1 MIYYT
6 STDLPVAEKL
16 AKAFEAKYPGIAVRV
31 ERTGAERVFQR
42 IGQEYSSNIHAVD
55 VVNSSDAAHFI
66 VWKRDGILAPYVP
79 EEVAKFYPAEHRDPD
94 GQFASFRVWLSI
106 IAYNT
111 NLVKAEDAPKSF
123 ADLLDPKWKGKI
135 VKAHPGYSGTIM
147 TATYQMQRD
156 LGWSFFEQLAKQN
169 IMQVQSSADPPKK
182 LDLGERAVMADGN
195 EYNIFQMKEAGRPVE
210 PVYAT
215 EGSPLIIGP
224 NGIFKDAPQSER
236 GKAVPVVQPQPRGP
250 AAHHRCRRPAL
261 GACADGRE
269 GGAQAA
275 QGHQDHEGRRR
286 GGRERERI
294 RSRRATPRSS
304 ASDPNDLRTAQN
316 FRRRNACRK
325 DRRAA
330 SRARLPAATTRKC
343 EDLLIDVVGLCV
355 TARNEDYVRSA
366 LAGCDDDGPCTAI
379 GHARTLTAAGAAFVN
394 GTAAHGEDFDDTFEG
409 GPVHAGAVIVPAVLA
424 ACERHNPDGRMAL
437 IGIAVG
443 TEVLC
448 RLSLVVP
455 KAVHKAGFHP
465 TAVFGAMGAAA
476 GVGAA
481 LGLNA
486 RQIVDALGIA
496 GSMAGGIIEYLA
508 EGAWTKRLHAGW
520 AAQSGIRAALLARGG
535 FVGPRTVFE
544 GVHGLFHGFAHTTEG
559 DYDALTGDF
568 GTRWVTDT
576 LAFKPYP
583 CGTMAQPYIDCARRL
598 AARGIKPEDV
608 AEIVCE
614 VAEGTVH
621 RLWEPLADKQRPR
634 NGYAAKF
641 AVPYLLA
648 TGFVHGGVGLGAF
661 TESAIRDPR
670 VLALAAKVKFV
681 IDPDNPYPNNY
692 TGHIR
697 ATLKD
702 GSVIEE
708 RQPYLRGGAQEPL
721 TRQDVTDKF
730 ALNAQHGGWSKAQSD
745 AALKLMAGLYRD
757 KIDLS
762 SLRG

>member
-1 MIYYT
+1 MT
-6 STDLPVAEKL
+6 SELPKISVAETL
-16 AKAFEAKYPGIAVRV
+16 
-31 ERTGAERVFQR
+31 AER
-42 IGQEYSSNIHAVD
+42 
-55 VVNSSDAAHFI
+55 I
-66 VWKRDGILAPYVP
+66 VTLK
-79 EEVAKFYPAEHRDPD
+79 
-94 GQFASFRVWLSI
+94 
-106 IAYNT
+106 
-111 NLVKAEDAPKSF
+111 
-123 ADLLDPKWKGKI
+123 
-135 VKAHPGYSGTIM
+135 PGS
-147 TATYQMQRD
+147 
-156 LGWSFFEQLAKQN
+156 
-169 IMQVQSSADPPKK
+169 
-182 LDLGERAVMADGN
+182 
-195 EYNIFQMKEAGRPVE
+195 
-210 PVYAT
+210 
-215 EGSPLIIGP
+215 
-224 NGIFKDAPQSER
+224 
-236 GKAVPVVQPQPRGP
+236 
-250 AAHHRCRRPAL
+250 
-261 GACADGRE
+261 
-269 GGAQAA
+269 
-275 QGHQDHEGRRR
+275 
-286 GGRERERI
+286 
-294 RSRRATPRSS
+294 
-304 ASDPNDLRTAQN
+304 
-316 FRRRNACRK
+316 
-325 DRRAA
+325 
-330 SRARLPAATTRKC
+330 LPAATRRKC

-355 TARNEDYVRSA
+355 TARNEDYIGSA

-424 ACERHNPDGRMAL
+424 ACERHNPDGRTAL

-448 RLSLVVP
+448 RLSLVLP

-486 RQIVDALGIA
+486 RQIVDAFGIA

-544 GVHGLFHGFAHTTEG
+544 GVHGLFHGFAHTTKG

-598 AARGIKPEDV
+598 AARGIRAEEI

-641 AVPYLLA
+641 ASPYLLA

-661 TESAIRDPR
+661 TESAISDPR
-670 VLALAAKVKFV
+670 VLALAAKVKFA

-697 ATLKD
+697 AIMRD
-702 GSVIEE
+702 GSVVEE

-721 TRQDVTDKF
+721 TRQDVMDKF
-730 ALNAQHGGWSKAQSD
+730 ALNARHGGWSKAQSNT
-745 AALKLMAGLYRD
+745 ALNLMAGLYQG

>member
-1 MIYYT
+1 MASGLPET
-6 STDLPVAEKL
+6 SVAETL
-16 AKAFEAKYPGIAVRV
+16 AEK
-31 ERTGAERVFQR
+31 
-42 IGQEYSSNIHAVD
+42 
-55 VVNSSDAAHFI
+55 I
-66 VWKRDGILAPYVP
+66 VALAP
-79 EEVAKFYPAEHRDPD
+79 
-94 GQFASFRVWLSI
+94 
-106 IAYNT
+106 
-111 NLVKAEDAPKSF
+111 
-123 ADLLDPKWKGKI
+123 
-135 VKAHPGYSGTIM
+135 
-147 TATYQMQRD
+147 
-156 LGWSFFEQLAKQN
+156 
-169 IMQVQSSADPPKK
+169 
-182 LDLGERAVMADGN
+182 
-195 EYNIFQMKEAGRPVE
+195 
-210 PVYAT
+210 
-215 EGSPLIIGP
+215 
-224 NGIFKDAPQSER
+224 
-236 GKAVPVVQPQPRGP
+236 
-250 AAHHRCRRPAL
+250 
-261 GACADGRE
+261 GA
-269 GGAQAA
+269 
-275 QGHQDHEGRRR
+275 
-286 GGRERERI
+286 
-294 RSRRATPRSS
+294 
-304 ASDPNDLRTAQN
+304 
-316 FRRRNACRK
+316 
-325 DRRAA
+325 
-330 SRARLPAATTRKC
+330 LPAATARKC
-343 EDLLIDVVGLCV
+343 EDLLIDVVGLCA
-355 TARNEDYVRSA
+355 TARNEDYIRSA
-366 LAGCDDDGPCTAI
+366 LTGCDDDGPCTAI
-379 GHARTLTAAGAAFVN
+379 GHKRTLNAAGAAFVN

-424 ACERHNPDGRMAL
+424 ACERHNPDGHMAL

-544 GVHGLFHGFAHTTEG
+544 GVHGLFQGFAHTAEG

-598 AARGIKPEDV
+598 AARGIQPEDV

-641 AVPYLLA
+641 ATPYLLA
-648 TGFVHGGVGLGAF
+648 SGFVHGGVGLGAF
-661 TESAIRDPR
+661 TDKAIRDVQ

-697 ATLKD
+697 ATLRD
-702 GSVIEE
+702 GSVVEE
-708 RQPYLRGGAQEPL
+708 RQPYLRGGAREPL

-730 ALNAQHGGWSKAQSD
+730 LLNADHGGWSAVQSD
-745 AALKLMAGLYRD
+745 TALKLMAGLYNGR
-757 KIDLS
+757 IDLS

>member
-1 MIYYT
+1 MASGLPET
-6 STDLPVAEKL
+6 SVAETL
-16 AKAFEAKYPGIAVRV
+16 AE
-31 ERTGAERVFQR
+31 
-42 IGQEYSSNIHAVD
+42 
-55 VVNSSDAAHFI
+55 
-66 VWKRDGILAPYVP
+66 
-79 EEVAKFYPAEHRDPD
+79 
-94 GQFASFRVWLSI
+94 
-106 IAYNT
+106 
-111 NLVKAEDAPKSF
+111 
-123 ADLLDPKWKGKI
+123 KI
-135 VKAHPGYSGTIM
+135 VAL
-147 TATYQMQRD
+147 QR
-156 LGWSFFEQLAKQN
+156 G
-169 IMQVQSSADPPKK
+169 V
-182 LDLGERAVMADGN
+182 
-195 EYNIFQMKEAGRPVE
+195 
-210 PVYAT
+210 
-215 EGSPLIIGP
+215 
-224 NGIFKDAPQSER
+224 
-236 GKAVPVVQPQPRGP
+236 
-250 AAHHRCRRPAL
+250 
-261 GACADGRE
+261 
-269 GGAQAA
+269 
-275 QGHQDHEGRRR
+275 
-286 GGRERERI
+286 
-294 RSRRATPRSS
+294 
-304 ASDPNDLRTAQN
+304 
-316 FRRRNACRK
+316 
-325 DRRAA
+325 
-330 SRARLPAATTRKC
+330 LPAATVRKC

-355 TARNEDYVRSA
+355 TARNEDYVGSA

-379 GHARTLTAAGAAFVN
+379 GHERTLNAAGAAFVN

-409 GPVHAGAVIVPAVLA
+409 GPVHAGSVIVPAVLA

-437 IGIAVG
+437 TGIAVG

-448 RLSLVVP
+448 RLSLVAP

-465 TAVFGAMGAAA
+465 TAIFGAMGAAA
-476 GVGAA
+476 GVGTA

-520 AAQSGIRAALLARGG
+520 AAQSGIRAALLARAG

-544 GVHGLFHGFAHTTEG
+544 GVHGLFHCFAHTTEG
-559 DYDALTGDF
+559 DYNALTGDF

-608 AEIVCE
+608 VGIVCE

-648 TGFVHGGVGLGAF
+648 AGFVHGGVGLGAF
-661 TESAIRDPR
+661 TENAIREER

-697 ATLKD
+697 ATLRD
-702 GSVIEE
+702 GGVIED

-721 TRQDVTDKF
+721 ARQDVIDKF
-730 ALNAQHGGWSKAQSD
+730 LLNAAHGGWSVAQSE
-745 AALKLMAGLYRD
+745 AALKLMAGMYSGR
-757 KIDLS
+757 IDLS
-762 SLRG
+762 LLRN